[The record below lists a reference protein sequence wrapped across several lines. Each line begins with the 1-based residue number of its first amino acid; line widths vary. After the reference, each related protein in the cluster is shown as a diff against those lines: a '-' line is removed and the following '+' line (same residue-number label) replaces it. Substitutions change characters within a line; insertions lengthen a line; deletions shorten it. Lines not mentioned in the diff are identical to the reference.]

1 MGDVV
6 IIYVEEEKEVDLKSC
21 SSPISLCRICHEE
34 EFGSSKKLESPCAC
48 SGTVKVTTP
57 TQLTHSFLLLLLLFS
72 GYVFTD

>member
-6 IIYVEEEKEVDLKSC
+6 IIYVEEEEEKEVDLKSC

-48 SGTVKVTTP
+48 SGTVKVT
-57 TQLTHSFLLLLLLFS
+57 QFS
-72 GYVFTD
+72 VAFAFVFWVRVY